1 MVGAL
6 AAMTL
11 TGWWRRSHAHTQ
23 LLYMIGWFDQLNWM
37 VGHTYS
43 ITTKQCICVVLDLVN
58 RPYKCS
64 KTSAFLTST
73 WFLLTSCSV
82 DKSPF
87 YAGADPFQSEPEFRT
102 LRNAPT
108 FQTEIRLPSFLGAG
122 KAPDLHKRQT
132 VARDTPSSISTTGR
146 RTKASSG
153 RPLKLRRGSG
163 RAGTALMHPR
173 DGAAWSVT
181 TASIFSFMDEL
192 HQSATGRTQ
201 HAHAQLKVFT
211 FLFLE
216 CDQLPAK
223 PRQCWL
229 CRPCDVRR
237 AASDLTVR
245 NAGRAVERKK
255 EKGGLRRDADERKEK
270 NRSECATPTR
280 RKKVHPCRAG
290 VQGRRGKWR
299 HWWRKR
305 QGEVAPLTLGDP
317 FHGRR
322 LRRLSDG

>member
-1 MVGAL
+1 MGASM
-6 AAMTL
+6 MTSAVLPHSYARHFIALPFGHLICLQDWLGL
-11 TGWWRRSHAHTQ
+11 TVQ
-23 LLYMIGWFDQLNWM
+23 LL
-37 VGHTYS
+37 VGHSYS

-122 KAPDLHKRQT
+122 KAPDLHSRQT

-163 RAGTALMHPR
+163 RAGTDLMHPR
-173 DGAAWSVT
+173 DGAA
-181 TASIFSFMDEL
+181 
-192 HQSATGRTQ
+192 
-201 HAHAQLKVFT
+201 
-211 FLFLE
+211 
-216 CDQLPAK
+216 
-223 PRQCWL
+223 
-229 CRPCDVRR
+229 
-237 AASDLTVR
+237 
-245 NAGRAVERKK
+245 
-255 EKGGLRRDADERKEK
+255 
-270 NRSECATPTR
+270 
-280 RKKVHPCRAG
+280 
-290 VQGRRGKWR
+290 
-299 HWWRKR
+299 
-305 QGEVAPLTLGDP
+305 
-317 FHGRR
+317 
-322 LRRLSDG
+322 